1 MTFAATTAGSEILN
15 TAVLIYIDSS
25 SGETVEV
32 ESNTS
37 RLLVS
42 EVRRFE
48 FNASQSASSR
58 PGETVHFAHFLRN
71 TGNVEDRYTLL
82 TENGIADNRDLQN
95 LQLVIDTNGNGLADS
110 DEPSITEPVLLLP
123 DETLGIVVS
132 GVVPDDVVATDT
144 IEIQIHAQSQDSAL
158 ATQTNRDD
166 ITIAATASLAVDLSL
181 STSCEVDLP
190 PGERVDVTVSAVNS
204 APVLP
209 DSNEYLVDGD
219 IRQGVLLELSI
230 PSEMQLIRDPFL
242 DIEAFQAIAL
252 VQEATSGDNW
262 MRYEQWQGTST
273 LNRVALLIP
282 AESLDTNELNEFS
295 FGLTSIDLPAGQ
307 TRFDLIAG
315 IDEDNDGDLDSTSA
329 SACVSYFVGAAA
341 TGTEIRF
348 IETNLNLQ
356 RSNQTPN
363 FVNDND
369 FIDAPVYHLTNS
381 LSETPQV
388 TSDDAF
394 NLSSRRAVY
403 VELNGNVSSE
413 LVLSSEAGVRHVSVD
428 VSSAET
434 RDFVKLLLRETAL
447 GSNRFRSVKP
457 LYLEEG
463 AVADG
468 SWCPF
473 DANAALDLPIDF
485 TDTSETCVLG
495 SQRGDVLA
503 VSFVDPALNTDTF
516 DTALVDPSGRVFDS
530 ITLTGITDALVSV
543 FDGNSLAID
552 PISGSPIEMMTD
564 TDGRFDLPRLSPGA
578 SYSFQVSPPES
589 HAFPSLVSPD
599 RFTNDNVVAASYG
612 AEGYQ
617 STESGLFAVFAN
629 EPPPLIDIPVDP
641 ANRETL
647 IAAVKTASSQSVEVG
662 DIVSYTVA
670 VTNQSTGDMSELS
683 VLDIPP
689 YGFRYIP
696 GSTSANGVVVQDPE
710 RVSIADNL
718 VTSDGAALRFL
729 FDELSA
735 GETVEVVYRLQATA
749 AAMEGDGVNTA
760 IASAQT
766 ISGFEL
772 VAAPSRADVDVR
784 TRGIFSDDAIL
795 FGKVYVD
802 ADCDHLQDHAEW
814 PIAGVKL
821 YLQDG
826 TFVVTDEDG
835 QYSLYGLRPGLHV
848 IKVDPITLPDG
859 LYLKPIDN
867 RNVADADSRFVDLV
881 AGDMHRADFAG
892 FCPSENVEQVYE
904 ELRKRNESLRGSWV
918 LEEATLFD
926 PDGASRQLSDAQRA
940 GADGDLSSGFVTD
953 PQLRRI
959 RESKKL
965 DEDDEPLQDAAGKS
979 GVNLSDAASELDID
993 PNLALSGLRSTDTTE
1008 GVARDPPGTVDK
1020 IATVGVDGRPKMGDP
1035 KEIAADITAE
1045 QAKNGTFL
1053 WPFDEFSTDGRFMAV
1068 VRSGID
1074 PILYVDDVAVP
1085 DTQIGERIVNRREKA
1100 QVVAWYGIKLKPG
1113 SNKVEIRG
1121 KDSFGNERVLATSN
1135 FKRPAAGVR
1144 LIMRTRVDTIPA
1156 DGGRSVVPID
1166 IVIND
1171 ANGYPANGVYFVSLG
1186 TTAGEFVEPDLQLS
1200 EPGTQVRIENGR
1212 GKIHIRSSDLTGP
1225 MRISARAGNM
1235 ESSLNILQIASARPL
1250 VGAGFVSIGG
1260 RYTRV
1265 RTGDDTRHDIEAGF
1279 EGHARAALFLKG
1291 RVRRDLTMTLSY
1303 DSDKDEDTRL
1313 LRDIN
1318 TNEYYV
1324 TAGDSSLKGYEAQ
1337 SRSKLYFKLERDRHS
1352 ILWGDYLTDHQS
1364 DSHDL
1369 ARVQRTLTGF
1379 NGIYDDR
1386 RDRIQIFAAR
1396 QSDVRTS
1403 EEIPGNGTAMLFSL
1417 SGAPIV
1423 ANSEVIELLVRDED
1437 NPGLVI
1443 EIDRLRRGV
1452 DYEIDSLTGLLRFS
1466 SVIPSVDAEFNPVSI
1481 RVSYDRTTDA
1491 DSHIVAGLRWTR
1503 TFNEYIR
1510 AGVSLTDDQ
1519 NPLSGY
1525 QLGGVHVTA
1534 KPTQNTDVRLS
1545 VAGQKTNIDG
1555 REGHAERLEIEH
1567 FWRGRRDHRSSMSW
1581 ARSDEQFTNNDA
1593 GISSGREEWRLEHQ
1607 QPIGSTTS
1615 LKATAIHSASTS
1627 DQQSIGNA
1635 SLGLI
1640 RRLNQWSLNA
1650 GTRFIWSEDPTGR
1663 ESFHTLFAGAER
1675 RFILKNG
1682 KPLSLSAEYER
1693 DVVDANRFRLTLG
1706 SRVQAH
1712 DHVSLYANY
1721 EFERG
1726 ISRQSLAGA
1735 GSGSRRLVVGVE
1747 SDVLP
1752 ATEIY
1757 SEYRMRSAFSSSN
1770 IEAATG
1776 VRGRYEIVP
1785 GLNFSPSFEYID
1797 VLDGETNSDSI
1808 ALSLGLS
1815 DTRNPNR
1822 KLTGQAEVRDTDSN
1836 RFYGF
1841 RATLAQR
1848 LNIDWTTLVRE
1859 EFTRQTPEIGEFTS
1873 RHRFTLGL
1881 ARRPKLDNQHHGLY
1895 YASWTENYG
1904 PEDGQ
1909 DSRAYILSTHQN
1921 RTVNEKVT
1929 VSGRLG
1935 AKWQTTRFGTGDINS
1950 ELALLDLRT
1959 TIDLARRWEIDLRG
1973 GVLSIG
1979 DGGGQRYSIGAG
1991 FSWIVDRNVRLG
2003 FTYNLK
2009 GFREEDLD
2017 EQGFNAEGLHIGLD
2031 LKFDEDW
2038 FQWLSD

>member
-37 RLLVS
+37 RILVS
-42 EVRRFE
+42 EVNRFE
-48 FNASQSASSR
+48 FTASQSLSSR
-58 PGETVHFAHFLRN
+58 PGEIVQFAHFLRN
-71 TGNVEDRYTLL
+71 AGNVEDRYTLFA
-82 TENGIADNRDLQN
+82 ENGIADNRDLQN

-110 DEPSITEPVLLLP
+110 DEPLINESILLLP
-123 DETLGIVVS
+123 GETLGVVVS
-132 GVVPDDVVATDT
+132 GVVPDDAVATDT
-144 IEIQIHAQSQDSAL
+144 IEILIHAQSQDSAL
-158 ATQTNRDD
+158 VIQTNRDE
-166 ITIAATASLAVDLSL
+166 ISIAESASLQVDLSL
-181 STSCEVDLP
+181 STSCEVDIP

-204 APVLP
+204 SAVLP
-209 DSNEYLVDGD
+209 DVNEYLVDGT
-219 IRQGVLLELSI
+219 IREGVLLELSI
-230 PSEMQLIRDPFL
+230 PVGMQLIRDPFL

-252 VQEATSGDNW
+252 VQESASDDNW

-273 LNRVALLIP
+273 LSRVALLVP
-282 AESLDTNELNEFS
+282 AESFETDEIARFS
-295 FGLTSIDLPAGQ
+295 FGLTSVDLPEGQ
-307 TRFDLIAG
+307 TQFELIAG
-315 IDEDNDGDLDSTSA
+315 IDEDNDGDLDSVSTPG
-329 SACVSYFVGAAA
+329 CVSYFAGAAA
-341 TGTEIRF
+341 TGATIRF
-348 IETNLNLQ
+348 IETNLALQ
-356 RSNQTPN
+356 QSNTTPD
-363 FVNDND
+363 FANDDD
-369 FIDAPVYHLTNS
+369 FIDAPVYHLINS
-381 LSETPQV
+381 S
-388 TSDDAF
+388 SDSFRSSADDAF

-403 VELNGNVSSE
+403 VELNGAISPE
-413 LVLSSEAGVRHVSVD
+413 LVLSSSSGVRHVVVD
-428 VSSAET
+428 VTSENT
-434 RDFVKLLLRETAL
+434 LDFVKLLLRETTQ
-447 GSNRFRSVKP
+447 GSNLYRSVKP
-457 LYLEEG
+457 LFLEEG
-463 AVADG
+463 TVADG
-468 SWCPF
+468 AWCPV

-485 TDTSETCVLG
+485 TDASEICVLG
-495 SQRGDVLA
+495 SERGDTLE
-503 VSFVDPALNTDTF
+503 VSFIDPALNSDTF

-530 ITLTGITDALVSV
+530 LTLTGIADALVSV
-543 FDGNSLAID
+543 FDGSSLAVD
-552 PISGSPIEMMTD
+552 PISGLPIEITTD
-564 TDGRFDLPRLSPGA
+564 ADGRFDLPRLSPNV
-578 SYSFQVSPPES
+578 SYSYQVSPPTT
-589 HAFPSLVSPD
+589 HTFPSLVSPD
-599 RFTNDNVVAASYG
+599 RFDSDNVVAASYG

-617 STESGLFAVFAN
+617 STESGLFAVFAG

-641 ANRETL
+641 VNRETL
-647 IAAVKTASSQSVEVG
+647 IEAVKSASSESVEVG

-670 VTNQSTGDMSELS
+670 VTNQSTGDMTDLS
-683 VLDIPP
+683 VLDVPP

-696 GSTSANGVVVQDPE
+696 GTTSVNGEEVSDPE
-710 RVSIADNL
+710 RVSLSDNTL
-718 VTSDGAALRFL
+718 TSDGAALRFL
-729 FDELSA
+729 FDDLAA
-735 GETVEVVYRLQATA
+735 GETIQVVYRLQATA
-749 AAMEGDGVNTA
+749 AAIEGDGVNTA

-772 VAAPSRADVDVR
+772 VASPSRVDVDVR

-802 ADCDHLQDHAEW
+802 ANCSYLQDHAEW

-848 IKVDPITLPDG
+848 IKVDPITMPDG
-859 LYLKPIDN
+859 VHLKPVDN

-881 AGDMHRADFAG
+881 PGDMHRADFAG
-892 FCPSENVEQVYE
+892 FCPAENVDQVYE
-904 ELRKRNESLRGSWV
+904 ELRNRNESLRGAWV
-918 LEEATLFD
+918 LDEATLFD
-926 PDGASRQLSDAQRA
+926 PDGTARQLSDSQRA
-940 GADGDLSSGFVTD
+940 GADGDISSGFLTD
-953 PQLRRI
+953 PQLRRN
-959 RESKKL
+959 RERKGS
-965 DEDDEPLQDAAGKS
+965 DEDDESLPDAADKS
-979 GVNLSDAASELDID
+979 GLSLSENTSEKDKGS
-993 PNLALSGLRSTDTTE
+993 NSLSSGPGSADTTE
-1008 GVARDPPGTVDK
+1008 GVARGPPGTVNK

-1035 KEIAADITAE
+1035 KEIAAEITAE
-1045 QAKNGTFL
+1045 QAKKGTFL

-1074 PILYVDDVAVP
+1074 PVLYVDNVAVP
-1085 DTQIGERIVNRREKA
+1085 ETQIGERIVNRREKA
-1100 QVVAWYGIKLKPG
+1100 QIVAWYGIKLKPG
-1113 SNKVEIRG
+1113 SNSVEIRG
-1121 KDSFGNERVLATSN
+1121 KDSFGNERVLAKSD

-1144 LIMRTRVDTIPA
+1144 LIMRTRVDTVPA

-1186 TTAGEFVEPDLQLS
+1186 TTAGEFVEADIQSS

-1212 GKIHIRSSDLTGP
+1212 GKVHIRSSDLTGP
-1225 MRISARAGNM
+1225 MRITARAGNL
-1235 ESSLNILQIASARPL
+1235 ESALNILQIASARPL
-1250 VGAGFVSIGG
+1250 IGAGLVSIGG

-1265 RTGDDTRHDIEAGF
+1265 RDGDDTRHNIDAGF
-1279 EGHARAALFLKG
+1279 EGHARAAVFLKG
-1291 RVRRDLTMTLSY
+1291 RVRRNMTLTLSY

-1337 SRSKLYFKLERDRHS
+1337 SRSKLYLKLERDRHS

-1379 NGIYDDR
+1379 NGIYDNR
-1386 RDRIQIFAAR
+1386 RDRIQVFAAS

-1443 EIDRLRRGV
+1443 DIERLRRGE

-1466 SVIPSVDAEFNPVSI
+1466 TVIPSVDAEFNPVSI
-1481 RVSYDRTTDA
+1481 RVSYDRSVDA
-1491 DSHIVAGLRWTR
+1491 DSHIIAGLRWTR

-1510 AGVSLTDDQ
+1510 AGISLTDDQ

-1534 KPTQNTDVRLS
+1534 KPTPNTDLRLS
-1545 VAGQKTNIDG
+1545 VAGQKNNIDG
-1555 REGHAERLEIEH
+1555 REGHAERLEVEH
-1567 FWRGRRDHRSSMSW
+1567 LWRGRRDHRSSLSW
-1581 ARSDEQFTNNDA
+1581 ARSDEQFTNPDA
-1593 GISSGREEWRLEHQ
+1593 GISSGREELRLEHH
-1607 QPIGSTTS
+1607 QPIGESTS
-1615 LKATAIHSASTS
+1615 LKAIALHSASTS
-1627 DQQSIGNA
+1627 DQQRIGDA
-1635 SLGLI
+1635 SLALT
-1640 RRLNQWSLNA
+1640 RRVNQWTLNA
-1650 GTRFIWSEDPTGR
+1650 GTRFIWRDNATGR
-1663 ESFHTLFAGAER
+1663 DNFHTVFGGVEKS
-1675 RFILKNG
+1675 FILNNDR
-1682 KPLSLSAEYER
+1682 PLSLSAEYER
-1693 DVVDANRFRLTLG
+1693 DVSDANRFRFTLG
-1706 SRVQAH
+1706 SRLQAH

-1726 ISRQSLAGA
+1726 ISRQSLTGT

-1747 SDVLP
+1747 SDVLK

-1776 VRGRYEIVP
+1776 IRGRYEIVP

-1797 VLDGETNSDSI
+1797 VIDSDTNSDSI

-1822 KLTGQAEVRDTDSN
+1822 KLTGQAEVRDTKSN

-1848 LNIDWTTLVRE
+1848 LNVDWTTLVRE
-1859 EFTRQTPEIGEFTS
+1859 EFTRQTPDIGELTS

-1895 YASWTENYG
+1895 YASWTDNYG

-1909 DSRAYILSTHQN
+1909 DARAFLLSTHQN
-1921 RTVNEKVT
+1921 RTINDKVT

-1935 AKWQTTRFGTGDINS
+1935 AKWQTTRFATGDINS

-1979 DGGGQRYSIGAG
+1979 DGGGQRYSFGAG

-2038 FQWLSD
+2038 FKWLSD